1 MSLESRLKKLLE
13 TYNPQAREKVQRAF
27 KQWNLIARDYLRT
40 ETGLRLTVGEDAQA
54 VPVRIQDGMPLS
66 LAQILEDFEEYLE
79 LLLILPQFEAGA
91 AGTAQFERHY
101 ARITSLGLHGN
112 AAATREEVARAREF
126 ADNVVARLK
135 EVELLKKLTEINE
148 DVLGAY
154 FFHEKR
160 IDLYWMPIALFASLL
175 GVRVEALTVVVTAHE
190 LAHAYSH
197 LGRDIDGLRWDTAKF
212 EKAEAGIV
220 EGLAQFYTSIVCQ
233 KLELRYPAALEA
245 YEKLLE
251 RQGGAYVVHKGWA
264 AQHPSR
270 GEVVR
275 ISMIKCRTRGQVK
288 YKDFLET
295 VGSEAG
301 AIKAAS

>member
-13 TYNPQAREKVQRAF
+13 TYNPQARERVQRAF
-27 KQWNLIARDYLRT
+27 KQWNLIARDYLRV

-54 VPVRIQDGMPLS
+54 VPVRIQDGMPIA
-66 LAQILEDFEEYLE
+66 LAQILEEFEEYLE
-79 LLLILPQFEAGA
+79 LLLILPQLEEGA
-91 AGTAQFERHY
+91 AGAAQFERHY
-101 ARITSLGLHGN
+101 ARITSLGLQDTVS
-112 AAATREEVARAREF
+112 ATREEVVTVRLF
-126 ADNVVARLK
+126 ADHVVARLK
-135 EVELLKKLTEINE
+135 GVELLKKLTEINE

-160 IDLYWMPIALFASLL
+160 IDLYWMPIALYASLL
-175 GVRVEALTVVVTAHE
+175 GTPVEALTVVVTAHE

-212 EKAEAGIV
+212 EKSETEIV
-220 EGLAQFYTSIVCQ
+220 EGLAQFYTSVVCQ

-251 RQGGAYVVHKGWA
+251 RQGSAYVVHKGWA
-264 AQHPSR
+264 KEHPSR

-295 VGSEAG
+295 VGNEAG
-301 AIKAAS
+301 AITAAG